1 MVRGLTAF
9 SLVCL
14 LSLCFASVAR
24 AAEGTRDFRDAAE
37 LESIAASNLPGRD
50 WDADKVREIARNI
63 STLPDSVAAEVLWAM
78 VFAPPEVN
86 TINFFSNALSA
97 PSPELRK
104 VAVSILTGDTS
115 PDSRRLVL
123 NMLATEKNSE
133 VIQTVVQGMTHLPR
147 KRAVFGLMDI
157 MLVPGA
163 PDEAVRLTGAELRRL
178 TRADVADDPG
188 AWRDWWLDN
197 EDLFR

>member
-1 MVRGLTAF
+1 MARGLTVF
-9 SLVCL
+9 SLVCFL
-14 LSLCFASVAR
+14 ALCSAPDAR
-24 AAEGTRDFRDAAE
+24 AAESPLDFRDAAE
-37 LESIAASNLPGRD
+37 LESIAANNLPGRD

-63 STLPDSVAAEVLWAM
+63 SSLPDPVAAEVLWAM

-123 NMLATEKNSE
+123 NMLSTEKDSE

-147 KRAVFGLMDI
+147 KQAVFGLIDI
-157 MLVPGA
+157 MLTPGA
-163 PDEAVRLTGAELRRL
+163 PNEAIRLTGAELRRL
-178 TRADVADDPG
+178 TRADVANDPG

-197 EDLFR
+197 EDSFR